1 MSQTNQKSCNSK
13 TDELE
18 EWKVLAAPEGF
29 ARVTRHGRSDIY
41 LVQNHEGF
49 CWDGRISV
57 AFYMDDF
64 EPGRSDKRYGHPLY
78 LHKSD
83 QIESLG
89 APDVY
94 FAPVNK
100 DWDLKCS
107 LVRLFP
113 RSAGLL
119 PVVRAFE
126 TLKRSGLA
134 LTDESICEAGTTAYL
149 DYVKRRSMLN
159 HATCQERRI

>member
-1 MSQTNQKSCNSK
+1 MSQTNQQSSNIK
-13 TDELE
+13 TDVIQD
-18 EWKVLAAPEGF
+18 WKVLAAPEGF

-64 EPGRSDKRYGHPLY
+64 DPDTEKRYGHPLY
-78 LHKSD
+78 LNKSD

-89 APDVY
+89 SPNVY
-94 FAPVNK
+94 FAPVNA
-100 DWDLKCS
+100 DWELKRS

-119 PVVRAFE
+119 PIVRAVE
-126 TLKRSGLA
+126 ALKGSGTP
-134 LTDESICEAGTTAYL
+134 LTDESICEAGTIAYL

-159 HATCQERRI
+159 QATCQRRTI

>member
-1 MSQTNQKSCNSK
+1 MSQSNQLSSSSK
-13 TDELE
+13 TEGVE
-18 EWKVLAAPEGF
+18 EWTVLAAPEGF

-64 EPGRSDKRYGHPLY
+64 DPDSDKRYGDPLY
-78 LHKSD
+78 LHKDD

-89 APDVY
+89 PPLVY
-94 FAPVNK
+94 FAPANP
-100 DWDLKCS
+100 DWEIKCS

-119 PVVRAFE
+119 PIVRAFE
-126 TLKRSGLA
+126 TLKRSGIA
-134 LTDESICEAGTTAYL
+134 LTDESICEAATSSYLEYVRRRANLNQAFCTGRTT
-149 DYVKRRSMLN
+149 
-159 HATCQERRI
+159 

>member
-1 MSQTNQKSCNSK
+1 MSQK
-13 TDELE
+13 DEESYKNTE

-29 ARVTRHGRSDIY
+29 ARVTRNGRSDIY

-64 EPGRSDKRYGHPLY
+64 DPDSDKRYGNPLY
-78 LHKSD
+78 LRKDD

-89 APDVY
+89 TPLAY
-94 FAPVNK
+94 FAPTATNWEIK
-100 DWDLKCS
+100 QS

-119 PVVRAFE
+119 PIVRAVE
-126 TLKRSGLA
+126 ALKRSGCA
-134 LTDESICEAGTTAYL
+134 LTDESRCEAATSAYL
-149 DYVKRRSMLN
+149 DYLKRRSMLN
-159 HATCQERRI
+159 QASN

>member
-1 MSQTNQKSCNSK
+1 MSQTNQQSCSSK

-29 ARVTRHGRSDIY
+29 ARVTRNGRSDIY

-57 AFYMDDF
+57 AFYLDDF
-64 EPGRSDKRYGHPLY
+64 DPDSNKEYGRPLY
-78 LHKSD
+78 LNKSD
-83 QIESLG
+83 QIENLG
-89 APDVY
+89 PPDVY
-94 FAPVNK
+94 FAPANP

-119 PVVRAFE
+119 PIVRACE
-126 TLKRSGLA
+126 TLKRSGIA
-134 LTDESICEAGTTAYL
+134 LTNESICETATRAYL
-149 DYVKRRSMLN
+149 EYVGRRAALN
-159 HATCQERRI
+159 QATSLWRTI

>member
-1 MSQTNQKSCNSK
+1 MPQTNQQTYGNV
-13 TDELE
+13 E

-29 ARVTRHGRSDIY
+29 ARVSRHGRSDIY

-64 EPGRSDKRYGHPLY
+64 DPDRSDKRYGHPLY
-78 LHKSD
+78 LRSED

-89 APDVY
+89 TPGIY
-94 FAPVNK
+94 FAPTTP
-100 DWDLKCS
+100 DWEIKRS
-107 LVRLFP
+107 LVPLFP

-119 PVVRAFE
+119 PIVRAVE
-126 TLKRSGLA
+126 SLKRSGVA
-134 LTDESICEAGTTAYL
+134 LTDESLCEVATSAYL
-149 DYVKRRSMLN
+149 DYVKRRSILN
-159 HATCQERRI
+159 QIQH

>member
-1 MSQTNQKSCNSK
+1 MSQFSQQSYSSQIEQNQ
-13 TDELE
+13 

-29 ARVTRHGRSDIY
+29 ARVIRHGRSDIY

-64 EPGRSDKRYGHPLY
+64 DPGRSNKRYGHPLY
-78 LHKSD
+78 LHKED

-89 APDVY
+89 APGVY
-94 FAPVNK
+94 FAPAAP
-100 DWDLKCS
+100 DWEIKRS

-113 RSAGLL
+113 RTAGLL
-119 PVVRAFE
+119 PIVRAVE
-126 TLKRSGLA
+126 TFKRSGVA
-134 LTDESICEAGTTAYL
+134 LTDESICEAATSAYL

-159 HATCQERRI
+159 QISY

>member
-1 MSQTNQKSCNSK
+1 MPQADQESHSNIE
-13 TDELE
+13 D
-18 EWKVLAAPEGF
+18 WKVLAAPEGF
-29 ARVTRHGRSDIY
+29 ARVSRQGRSDIY

-64 EPGRSDKRYGHPLY
+64 DPDSDKRYGHPLY
-78 LHKSD
+78 LNRSD

-89 APDVY
+89 TPGIYFALTAPDWEI
-94 FAPVNK
+94 K
-100 DWDLKCS
+100 QS

-119 PVVRAFE
+119 PIVRAVE
-126 TLKRSGLA
+126 TLKRSGIA
-134 LTDESICEAGTTAYL
+134 LTKESICEAATFAYL
-149 DYVKRRSMLN
+149 DYLKRRSMLSQ
-159 HATCQERRI
+159 ASC

>member
-1 MSQTNQKSCNSK
+1 MSQTNQQSCSSK
-13 TDELE
+13 TDESE

-64 EPGRSDKRYGHPLY
+64 DPDSDKRYGHPLY
-78 LHKSD
+78 LNKSD

-89 APDVY
+89 SPDLY
-94 FAPVNK
+94 FAPANP

-134 LTDESICEAGTTAYL
+134 LTDESICEAGTNAYL

-159 HATCQERRI
+159 QAISQGRTT

>member
-1 MSQTNQKSCNSK
+1 MPKADQQSYDNTE
-13 TDELE
+13 D
-18 EWKVLAAPEGF
+18 WKVLAAPEGF

-64 EPGRSDKRYGHPLY
+64 DPGHSDKHYGHPLY
-78 LHKSD
+78 LHKAD

-89 APDVY
+89 SPDVY
-94 FAPVNK
+94 FAPASP

-107 LVRLFP
+107 VVRLFP

-119 PVVRAFE
+119 PVVRALE
-126 TLKRSGLA
+126 NLKRPMVQA
-134 LTDESICEAGTTAYL
+134 N
-149 DYVKRRSMLN
+149 K
-159 HATCQERRI
+159 

>member
-1 MSQTNQKSCNSK
+1 MSQTNQQSCSSK
-13 TDELE
+13 TDESE
-18 EWKVLAAPEGF
+18 EGKVLAAPEGF

-64 EPGRSDKRYGHPLY
+64 DPDSDKRYGHPLY
-78 LHKSD
+78 LNKSD

-89 APDVY
+89 SPDLY
-94 FAPVNK
+94 FAPANP

-134 LTDESICEAGTTAYL
+134 LTDESICEAGTNAYL

-159 HATCQERRI
+159 QAISQGRTI

>member
-1 MSQTNQKSCNSK
+1 MSQANQQSCSSK

-64 EPGRSDKRYGHPLY
+64 DPDSDKRYGHPLY
-78 LHKSD
+78 LNMSD

-89 APDVY
+89 PPDIY
-94 FAPVNK
+94 FAPANK
-100 DWDLKCS
+100 DWNLKCS

-119 PVVRAFE
+119 PIVRAFE
-126 TLKRSGLA
+126 ALKRSGLA

-159 HATCQERRI
+159 QATC

>member
-1 MSQTNQKSCNSK
+1 MSQNNQQSCSSN
-13 TDELE
+13 TDEIE

-64 EPGRSDKRYGHPLY
+64 DPDSDKRYGHPLY

-89 APDVY
+89 TPGVY
-94 FAPVNK
+94 FAPANP
-100 DWDLKCS
+100 DWDVKCS

-119 PVVRAFE
+119 PIVRAFE
-126 TLKRSGLA
+126 IIKRSGIA
-134 LTDESICEAGTTAYL
+134 LTDASICEAATCAYL
-149 DYVKRRSMLN
+149 DYVRRRVALN
-159 HATCQERRI
+159 